1 VFLFFGLGVN
11 FPLPIA
17 IPGLS
22 LRRNVGF
29 ARLRDAADPANQG
42 REAHTGENT
51 KESLQQMAQLGSSRK
66 PSEAMVF
73 SGRFNVVVT
82 DVKLFKN

>member
-1 VFLFFGLGVN
+1 
-11 FPLPIA
+11 
-17 IPGLS
+17 
-22 LRRNVGF
+22 
-29 ARLRDAADPANQG
+29 
-42 REAHTGENT
+42 
-51 KESLQQMAQLGSSRK
+51 MAQLGSSRK